1 MKKIHVIQLVSAL
14 LLAAHLTSANAITI
28 DILPTEQTVLLGDQ
42 VGVDIWVSDLGDNF
56 ALGDFD
62 FDLAFDSSIISFDSV
77 SFGSGLG
84 ESWQD
89 YSATDG
95 LLNLN
100 ELSWETAGS
109 LLTNQAMN
117 FSLAT
122 ILFNTEAIGSTQV
135 SFSTVWALGDQWGN
149 PFDFTTSDGTI
160 NVIGGVNPV
169 PLPGSLPLMLSGLI
183 AAGFVRYKKQLLS
196 RFK

>member
-1 MKKIHVIQLVSAL
+1 MKKMHVIQLVSAL

-62 FDLAFDSSIISFDSV
+62 FDLSFDSSIISFDSV

-84 ESWQD
+84 DSWQD
-89 YSATDG
+89 YSATGG

-109 LLTNQAMN
+109 LLANQPMN

-160 NVIGGVNPV
+160 NVVGGVNPV

>member
-1 MKKIHVIQLVSAL
+1 MKKMHVIQLVSAL

-62 FDLAFDSSIISFDSV
+62 FDLTFDSSIISFDSV

-84 ESWQD
+84 DSWQD

-109 LLTNQAMN
+109 LLTNQPMN

>member
-1 MKKIHVIQLVSAL
+1 MKKMHVIQLVSAL

-62 FDLAFDSSIISFDSV
+62 FDLTFDSSIISFYSV

-84 ESWQD
+84 DSWQD

-109 LLTNQAMN
+109 LLTNQPMN

>member
-1 MKKIHVIQLVSAL
+1 MKKMHVIQLVSAL

-84 ESWQD
+84 DSWQD

-109 LLTNQAMN
+109 LLTNQPMN

>member
-1 MKKIHVIQLVSAL
+1 MKKMHVIQLVSAL

-62 FDLAFDSSIISFDSV
+62 FDLSFDSSIISFDSV

-84 ESWQD
+84 DSWQD
-89 YSATDG
+89 YSSTDG

-109 LLTNQAMN
+109 LLTNQPMN

>member
-1 MKKIHVIQLVSAL
+1 MKKMYVIQLVSAL

-62 FDLAFDSSIISFDSV
+62 FDLTFDSSIISFDSV

-84 ESWQD
+84 DSWQD
-89 YSATDG
+89 YSSTDG

-109 LLTNQAMN
+109 LLTNQPMN

>member
-1 MKKIHVIQLVSAL
+1 MKKMHVIQLVSTL

-62 FDLAFDSSIISFDSV
+62 FDLTFDSSIISFDSV

-84 ESWQD
+84 DSWQD

-109 LLTNQAMN
+109 LLTNQPMN